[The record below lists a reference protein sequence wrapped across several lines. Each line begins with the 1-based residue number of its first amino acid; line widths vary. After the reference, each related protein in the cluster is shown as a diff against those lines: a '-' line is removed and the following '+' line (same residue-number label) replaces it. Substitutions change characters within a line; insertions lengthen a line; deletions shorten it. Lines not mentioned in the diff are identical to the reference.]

1 VSVYIVN
8 NDAVSR
14 RGGIVLK
21 LKKKNAVRI
30 RSLKKKRKKKKEP
43 FYIKKG
49 LIHINTLYSV
59 PLSAHTNHKNLV
71 GENYYA

>member
-30 RSLKKKRKKKKEP
+30 RSLKKKKKEKERA
-43 FYIKKG
+43 FLHQKRVDSYKYVIFR
-49 LIHINTLYSV
+49 
-59 PLSAHTNHKNLV
+59 SA
-71 GENYYA
+71 